1 MSDPD
6 SSPKLDRAAVFAPLE
21 ARGADRAGLELGEGN
36 EEGRPDPEGGHAITD
51 EQALALARLMRERT
65 DSNLHVVRGPFDLPP
80 GYLLVTF
87 VVGGF
92 TCGIAPDDRV
102 SS

>member
-1 MSDPD
+1 M
-6 SSPKLDRAAVFAPLE
+6 
-21 ARGADRAGLELGEGN
+21 
-36 EEGRPDPEGGHAITD
+36 TD

-65 DSNLHVVRGPFDLPP
+65 DSNVNVVREPFDLPA
-80 GYLLVTF
+80 GYLLVVF

-92 TCGIAPDDRV
+92 TCGIAPDGRV